1 MNYVQRSAFRVQRFK
16 GGLVGARGF
25 EPPTPASRT
34 QCATRLRYAPIQGV
48 NGMPN
53 VSATARYFIR
63 PSARLRP
70 FARAGSV
77 RTACSGPRSAKR
89 RIKGSDALVKA
100 KVDVCG
106 TIPGMFGTA

>member
-1 MNYVQRSAFRVQRFK
+1 M
-16 GGLVGARGF
+16 ARG
-25 EPPTPASRT
+25 EAAPAVLQPSRADLRPRPALVHHRE
-34 QCATRLRYAPIQGV
+34 CATRLRYAPIQGV
-48 NGMPN
+48 NDIPN
-53 VSATARYFIR
+53 VSATARYLTR

-70 FARAGSV
+70 FARTGSI
-77 RTACSGPRSAKR
+77 RTACSGPSSAKR